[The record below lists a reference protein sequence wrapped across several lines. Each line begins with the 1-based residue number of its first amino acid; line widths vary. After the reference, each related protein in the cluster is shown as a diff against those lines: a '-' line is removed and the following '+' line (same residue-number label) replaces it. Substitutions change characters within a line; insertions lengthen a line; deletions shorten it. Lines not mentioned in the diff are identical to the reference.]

1 MPITPAICSRAMV
14 LIDAPALSH
23 GLRLPDALIAA
34 TAVEHGATLL
44 TGNAKYFGA
53 VPDLALEVFAA

>member
-1 MPITPAICSRAMV
+1 MV